1 MEGGHTT
8 QKIAGWTKSK
18 KETVTGIE
26 NVQNNTKSKPLSQE
40 DIMRRLQFYQLVD
53 SNMEATGNIIAILQL
68 FNLADNKWNVIW
80 FPLQVEG
87 GKLKMELAT
96 KYAVSVISQ
105 QDNQRP
111 LKTTKLWEIS
121 VLLKHISL
129 AGALLYWR

>member
-1 MEGGHTT
+1 M
-8 QKIAGWTKSK
+8 
-18 KETVTGIE
+18 TGID

-87 GKLKMELAT
+87 GKLKTELAT

-111 LKTTKLWEIS
+111 L
-121 VLLKHISL
+121 
-129 AGALLYWR
+129 

>member
-1 MEGGHTT
+1 M
-8 QKIAGWTKSK
+8 
-18 KETVTGIE
+18 TGIE
-26 NVQNNTKSKPLSQE
+26 NVQNNTKSKPRSQE

-87 GKLKMELAT
+87 GKLKTELAT

-111 LKTTKLWEIS
+111 L
-121 VLLKHISL
+121 
-129 AGALLYWR
+129 